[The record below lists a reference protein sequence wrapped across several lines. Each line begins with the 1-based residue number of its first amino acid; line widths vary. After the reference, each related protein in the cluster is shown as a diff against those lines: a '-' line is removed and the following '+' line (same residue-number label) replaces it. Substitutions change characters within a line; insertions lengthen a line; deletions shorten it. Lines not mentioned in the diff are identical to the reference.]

1 MAYNVLDLI
10 DKAIDIVSNKLNIYK
25 QILME
30 EDLNTTVLVRNA
42 YIKECEK
49 SILHYKEL
57 KSKLQNRELEEI
69 DFVVYDK
76 ISFLINEFNGKHGN
90 KKVTNKKELNE
101 FTLNYEKDSLALLID
116 IQGRLIRKES
126 DATSIAYEVINKT
139 IKKKKAY
146 IRNLKEYIK

>member
-76 ISFLINEFNGKHGN
+76 ISFLINEFNSKHGN
-90 KKVTNKKELNE
+90 KKVANKKELNE

-116 IQGRLIRKES
+116 VQGRLIRKES
-126 DATSIAYEVINKT
+126 DTTSIAYEVINKI